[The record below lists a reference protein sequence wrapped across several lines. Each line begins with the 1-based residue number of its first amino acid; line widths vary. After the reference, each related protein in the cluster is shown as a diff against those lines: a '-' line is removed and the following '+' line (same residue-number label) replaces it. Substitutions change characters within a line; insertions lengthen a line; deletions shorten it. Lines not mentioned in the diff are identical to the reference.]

1 MHYIIII
8 IIGDVVTVTMC
19 ELLLILSNTFEK
31 INYPIMDIIIIL
43 YNVYI
48 IICIMRITC
57 YKSLKKYLTNIEI

>member
-8 IIGDVVTVTMC
+8 IIGDVATVTMC

-43 YNVYI
+43 YNIYI